1 MYGPNSASFLNCLEC
16 YRSMVSESSAS
27 SSLSPHSVP
36 GHHRDVSFVEVVSER
51 LPCLLNLLDDV
62 VASVDTGFVMN
73 NVVI

>member
-1 MYGPNSASFLNCLEC
+1 MYGSNPAPFLDCSEC
-16 YRSMVSESSAS
+16 YSRMVSESGAS
-27 SSLSPHSVP
+27 LCTHSVP
-36 GHHRDVSFVEVVSER
+36 RHHWDVSFVEVVSER